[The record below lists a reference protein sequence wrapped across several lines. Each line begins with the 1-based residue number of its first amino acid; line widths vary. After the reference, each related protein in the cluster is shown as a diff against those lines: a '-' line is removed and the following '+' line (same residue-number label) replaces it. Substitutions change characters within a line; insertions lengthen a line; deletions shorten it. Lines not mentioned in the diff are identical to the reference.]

1 MRISTRLSAIVYILC
16 VIVYDGDMKR
26 EQLLLQERHALILQ
40 QLATSGRVIAAQ
52 LSEELCVTE
61 DTVRRDLRDLAAAGL
76 CQKVYGGAVRIAA
89 APESGTL
96 VVRATR
102 QLAEKSLLGAAA
114 SALVKAGDVV
124 FLDAGSSNLAVAEA
138 LPNIALTVITNAPT
152 IAARLLEHAH
162 IELILIGGRIKQGI
176 GASVGATA
184 LREIE
189 LMRPDLYFVGA
200 CGVDLDAGVT
210 AVDFEEAEFKRRL
223 LALSRATAV
232 VATAGKLGVVAP
244 FAVLPISQLTH
255 LVVPG
260 PTSDDTVQAYS
271 AAGTKLLRAP
281 QS

>member
-1 MRISTRLSAIVYILC
+1 
-16 VIVYDGDMKR
+16 MKR

-40 QLATSGRVIAAQ
+40 QLTTSGRVIAAQ
-52 LSEELCVTE
+52 LSEELGVTE

-114 SALVKAGDVV
+114 SALIKAGDVV

-138 LPNIALTVITNAPT
+138 LPNVALTVITNAPT

-232 VATAGKLGVVAP
+232 VATTSKLGTVAP

-255 LVVPG
+255 LIVPG
-260 PTSDDTVQAYS
+260 PTSDATVQAYS
-271 AAGTKLLRAP
+271 AAGTKALRAP